1 MIFFFLFLHFFNL
14 NFFSSVF
21 PLAYLFHFL
30 SPIFSYLECF
40 LKGAI
45 LSINDCI
52 YYIHHMVMDSVQD
65 LLDVTPN
72 PAEHSRDFSP
82 RSGTSSCEHC
92 LPSHQT
98 C

>member
-45 LSINDCI
+45 LSINDYI
-52 YYIHHMVMDSVQD
+52 YLRPSYGDGQ
-65 LLDVTPN
+65 
-72 PAEHSRDFSP
+72 
-82 RSGTSSCEHC
+82 RSGSAGCDPKSC
-92 LPSHQT
+92 
-98 C
+98 